1 MKKAG
6 QLWSRWFFL
15 LGLVGILLPSAMSG
29 ARALD
34 VLHFTASNGAG
45 CEVTGNDAEGAQ
57 GFHWLLAELAEAEEE
72 AEGIE
77 GGSLTACRS
86 AHAVNAGE
94 PAQHCRTAQ
103 AVAWLQHL
111 VRLAL
116 KPRAYLLYQSWKIP
130 LLAEAAGE

>member
-1 MKKAG
+1 MKTAS

-15 LGLVGILLPSAMSG
+15 LGLVGILLPSAMGG

-34 VLHFTASNGAG
+34 VLHFTASNGTD
-45 CEVTGNDAEGAQ
+45 CEIAADDAEGAQ
-57 GFHWLLAELAEAEEE
+57 RFHLLLAELAEVQEE

-77 GGSLTACRS
+77 GSSLTACRS
-86 AHAVNAGE
+86 AHALNAGE
-94 PAQHCRTAQ
+94 PAQQYRTAQ

-116 KPRAYLLYQSWKIP
+116 KPRAYLLHQSWKIHP
-130 LLAEAAGE
+130 LAEAAGK